1 MKPKRIVDKKLLS
14 EIKAKPCVVCGK
26 QGPND
31 AHHIKTRKSFG
42 DDVKENLI
50 CLCRFHHQLW
60 HQKGVSYMAVFY
72 SDILRWLL
80 ANGWTK
86 ELGRWRRW
94 R

>member
-1 MKPKRIVDKKLLS
+1 MKPKRIVDKKLLN

-31 AHHIKTRKSFG
+31 AHHIKTKRSGG

-50 CLCRFHHQLW
+50 SLCRLDHQRW
-60 HQKGVSYMAVFY
+60 HMKGIIYMAAHYACVDF
-72 SDILRWLL
+72 WLNV
-80 ANGWTK
+80 NGWTK

-94 R
+94 Y